1 MGLHRL
7 CSWSLAAFLLGIGAH
22 SLIPWMR
29 APVWIWVFIALAC
42 VAAITLARA
51 SRVAFAG
58 AILLAAF
65 LLGVWRFDSVP
76 LSDIQRLNQFHKPAA
91 QSVGV
96 LGWFSAS
103 RVQLTRRIQRMFPRD
118 EATLATGILYGDQS
132 LSPDQR
138 SLMQRSGLTHLV
150 AVSGSNVTIVVV
162 VLMGAILAAGFHRR
176 HAFWIA
182 SFGILAFLAFVGFS
196 ASVVRAGIMGWL
208 VLLARRVGRIPTP
221 SRLLL
226 VAAAAMTFL
235 TPTLLAFDRGFAL
248 SFLAT
253 WGLLAWSPIFSRWYA
268 TLPSQFSIREAA
280 ATTSAATLMTTPYLG
295 WAFGRMSLAGLFTN
309 LLALPLVP
317 WIMLWTAFAAVWGNF
332 PGSFL
337 VRLPTLGLL
346 RVLEWVARLA
356 DLTPWLNL
364 RVPSLDVM
372 SLFAIYI
379 LLWKIWRSCSEK
391 NELSTE

>member
-1 MGLHRL
+1 MGRNRL
-7 CSWSLAAFLLGIGAH
+7 YSWSLAAFLFGIGAH
-22 SLIPWMR
+22 SIRVWMR
-29 APVWIWVFIALAC
+29 MPVWTWVLVALAC
-42 VAAITLARA
+42 VAALALARR
-51 SRVAFAG
+51 SRVAFIG
-58 AILLAAF
+58 AILLSAF
-65 LLGVWRFDSVP
+65 LLGVWRFDIVP
-76 LSDIQRLNQFHKPAA
+76 FSDIQRLNQFHKPS
-91 QSVGV
+91 QSVGALAW
-96 LGWFSAS
+96 LGAS
-103 RVQLTRRIQRMFPRD
+103 RLQLTRRIERMFPRD
-118 EATLATGILYGDQS
+118 EATLATGILYGEQN
-132 LSPDQR
+132 LSRDQR
-138 SLMQRSGLTHLV
+138 ALMQRSGLMHIV

-162 VLMGAILAAGFHRR
+162 VLMSAILAAGFHRR

-182 SFGILAFLAFVGFS
+182 SVGILAFLGFVGFS

-226 VAAAAMTFL
+226 VAASVMTFL

-253 WGLLAWSPIFSRWYA
+253 WGLLAWSPIFSRAYSK
-268 TLPSQFSIREAA
+268 LPERFSIREAA
-280 ATTSAATLMTTPYLG
+280 ATTSAATLMTAPYLG

-317 WIMLWTAFAAVWGNF
+317 WIMLWTAFAATWGDL

-346 RVLEWVARLA
+346 RLLEWVARLA
-356 DLTPWLNL
+356 DLVPWLNL
-364 RVPSLDVM
+364 RVPSVDIM
-372 SLFAIYI
+372 SLIAIYI